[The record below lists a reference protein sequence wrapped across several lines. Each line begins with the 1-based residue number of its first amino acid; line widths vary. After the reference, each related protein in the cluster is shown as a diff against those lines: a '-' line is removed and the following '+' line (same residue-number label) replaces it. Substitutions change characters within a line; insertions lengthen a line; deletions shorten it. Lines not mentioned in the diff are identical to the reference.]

1 MGSADTIRRETPP
14 TAEDAAALLRAS
26 ANDGTAVRIAGA
38 ATKVWGH
45 PGADCG
51 VLLATIFGFVE
62 RRVLRWYH
70 GIKEVER
77 A

>member
-1 MGSADTIRRETPP
+1 
-14 TAEDAAALLRAS
+14 
-26 ANDGTAVRIAGA
+26 
-38 ATKVWGH
+38 
-45 PGADCG
+45 

-70 GIKEVER
+70 GIREVER